1 MNHPAIIS
9 GLVSVFL
16 ALPASAQTAAPAQPA
31 SPQTSQAP
39 EAKAAP
45 ALRDPADG
53 RFWNYFDRENSK
65 NTPLKWSLEPKELGL
80 FTNPENQLL
89 VPDGFKPGETKIPA
103 VVLTPTCGGTKPS
116 TRDRMKEFL
125 AAGYAVLTVESYKP
139 RNTPSCRPNV
149 VTPPAV
155 FKDTYDALAAL
166 QAVSWID
173 KDRIFQVG
181 YSMGGF
187 TAAWVS
193 SPSNAANTQSKL
205 RFRASVGHYGSCA
218 FHGSAQW
225 TLMPFLRRD
234 VDRPVLMLM
243 SDNDVET
250 PADLCFPMLDE
261 LKAAGKPVSW
271 HLYQGITHA
280 WDHPESS
287 GHSFT
292 NGWGKLVTYKYDRA
306 TTQDASK
313 RTLEFLA
320 QFK

>member
-1 MNHPAIIS
+1 MKPSPLLATS
-9 GLVSVFL
+9 TSLFL
-16 ALPASAQTAAPAQPA
+16 ALSASAQTVSVPAPTPAPAPA
-31 SPQTSQAP
+31 TA
-39 EAKAAP
+39 
-45 ALRDPADG
+45 ALRDPAEV

-65 NTPLKWSLEPKELGL
+65 NAPLKWSLEAKELGV

-89 VPDGFKPGETKIPA
+89 IPDGFKPGEVKIPA

-116 TRDRMKEFL
+116 TRERMKEFL
-125 AAGYAVLTVESYKP
+125 SAGYAVLTVESYKP

-166 QAVSWID
+166 QSVAWID

-187 TAAWVS
+187 TAAWAA
-193 SPSNAANTQSKL
+193 SPSNAANTQSKY

-218 FHGSAQW
+218 FQGSAQNN
-225 TLMPFLRRD
+225 LLPFLRSD
-234 VDRPVLMLM
+234 TDRPVLMLM
-243 SDNDVET
+243 SENDVET
-250 PADLCFPMLDE
+250 PAQLCFPLLDE

-271 HLYQGITHA
+271 HIYPGITHG
-280 WDHPESS
+280 WDQPENN
-287 GHSFT
+287 GYSFT
-292 NGWGKLVTYKYDRA
+292 NGWGKLVTYKYDRPTA
-306 TTQDASK
+306 QDATR

>member
-1 MNHPAIIS
+1 MNKLAIITS
-9 GLVSVFL
+9 LISVFL
-16 ALPASAQTAAPAQPA
+16 AQPA
-31 SPQTSQAP
+31 APQTS
-39 EAKAAP
+39 EAKAEP
-45 ALRDPADG
+45 VLRDPAEV

-65 NTPLKWSLEPKELGL
+65 NAPLKWSLEPKEFGL

-89 VPDGFKPGETKIPA
+89 VPDGFKPSDAKAPA
-103 VVLTPTCGGTKPS
+103 VVLTPTCGGTKAS
-116 TRDRMKEFL
+116 TRDRMKELL

-166 QAVSWID
+166 QAVPWID

-193 SPSNAANTQSKL
+193 SPSNAANTQSKF

-218 FHGSAQW
+218 FQASAQNN
-225 TLMPFLRRD
+225 LLPFLRRD
-234 VDRPVLMLM
+234 MDRPVLMLM
-243 SDNDVET
+243 SDNDIEA
-250 PADLCFPMLDE
+250 PAERCFPMLDE
-261 LKAAGKPVSW
+261 LKAAGKPVNW
-271 HLYQGITHA
+271 HLYSGGVTHG
-280 WDHPESS
+280 WDQPESN
-287 GHSFT
+287 GYSFT
-292 NGWGKLVTYKYDRA
+292 NGWGKLVTYKYDRP
-306 TTQDASK
+306 TTQDATR

>member
-1 MNHPAIIS
+1 MKNLTITTGFIS
-9 GLVSVFL
+9 ACL
-16 ALPASAQTAAPAQPA
+16 AFAVSAQTAPPAAP
-31 SPQTSQAP
+31 QAH

-45 ALRDPADG
+45 TLRDPAEA
-53 RFWNYFDRENSK
+53 RFWNYFDRDNSK
-65 NTPLKWSLEPKELGL
+65 NPPLKWSLEAKELGL

-89 VPDGFKPGETKIPA
+89 VPDGFKPGETKLPA

-166 QAVSWID
+166 QAVAWID

-193 SPSNAANTQSKL
+193 SPSNAANTQSQH

-218 FHGSAQW
+218 FQASAQHSF
-225 TLMPFLRRD
+225 LPFLRRD

-250 PADLCFPMLDE
+250 PMERCFPMLDE

-271 HLYQGITHA
+271 HIYKGITHA

-292 NGWGKLVTYKYDRA
+292 NGWGQLVTYKYDRS
-306 TTQDASK
+306 TTQDATR